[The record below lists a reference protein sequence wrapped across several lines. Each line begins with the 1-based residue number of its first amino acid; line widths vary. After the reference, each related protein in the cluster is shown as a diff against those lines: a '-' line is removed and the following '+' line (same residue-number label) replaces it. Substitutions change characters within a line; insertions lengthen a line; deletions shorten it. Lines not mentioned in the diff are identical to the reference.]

1 MLQQGRPAI
10 GSTAQPE
17 ASIIVEEIQTPST
30 SWSRE
35 AIHFLRYQPLGA
47 LGGLIIF
54 GMLILA
60 ILAPVVA
67 PYDPYELRVD
77 QLFTPPGPTF
87 YLGTDDY
94 GRDIFSRIIYGSRI
108 SLYVGVLAVVLGTT
122 TGAFLGLVSGFVG
135 GRTDTVIQRIMDS
148 LLAFPALILALAIV
162 AALGQSTTN
171 VIIAVGVVL
180 MPTAARVIR
189 SSVLSIKENIFVEAG
204 RAIGCGNLRIL
215 LRHIMPNCMAPYIIL
230 ATSTLGT
237 AILSEAAL
245 SFLGLG
251 TPPPEPSWGTMLS
264 GAAQQYVWR
273 APWMAIFPGVAISLA
288 VFGFNLFGDA
298 LRDVLDPR
306 LRGSR

>member
-1 MLQQGRPAI
+1 MALQEQSVVIPEPDP
-10 GSTAQPE
+10 SLTALEGGQ
-17 ASIIVEEIQTPST
+17 PST
-30 SWSRE
+30 TWGQEVVR
-35 AIHFLRYQPLGA
+35 FLRYKPLGA
-47 LGGLIIF
+47 IGGMIILGMI
-54 GMLILA
+54 ILA

-67 PYDPYELRVD
+67 PYDPYELRVEH
-77 QLFTPPGPTF
+77 LFEPPGASF

-94 GRDIFSRIIYGSRI
+94 GRDVYSRIIYGSRI
-108 SLYVGVLAVVLGTT
+108 SLYVGMLAVGIGTT
-122 TGAFLGLVSGFVG
+122 TGAFLGLLSGFVG
-135 GRTDTVIQRIMDS
+135 GRTDTLIQRVMDS

-162 AALGQSTTN
+162 TALGQSTTN
-171 VIIAVGVVL
+171 VIIAVGIVL

-215 LRHIMPNCMAPYIIL
+215 LVHILPNCVAPYIIL

-264 GAAQQYVWR
+264 GGAQQYVWK
-273 APWMAIFPGVAISLA
+273 APWMAIFPGIAISLA

>member
-1 MLQQGRPAI
+1 M
-10 GSTAQPE
+10 AQRQSSVDFE
-17 ASIIVEEIQTPST
+17 ARQEAWHIVEEGSAPAST
-30 SWSRE
+30 WTRE
-35 AIHFLRYQPLGA
+35 VGRFLHSQPLGA
-47 LGGLIIF
+47 VGGLIIF
-54 GMLILA
+54 GMVVLA

-77 QLFTPPGPTF
+77 HLFEPPGTTF

-94 GRDIFSRIIYGSRI
+94 GRDVYSRLIYGSRI
-108 SLYVGVLAVVLGTT
+108 SLYVGILAVVLGTT
-122 TGAFLGLVSGFVG
+122 TGAFLGLISGFLG
-135 GRTDTVIQRIMDS
+135 GRVDTVIQRIMDS

-189 SSVLSIKENIFVEAG
+189 ASVLSLKENVFVEAG

-215 LRHIMPNCMAPYIIL
+215 LRHIMPNCVAPYIIL

-273 APWMAIFPGVAISLA
+273 APWMAIFPGIAISLA

-298 LRDVLDPR
+298 LRDVLDPK

>member
-60 ILAPVVA
+60 VLAPVVA

-77 QLFTPPGPTF
+77 RLFTPPGPTF

-180 MPTAARVIR
+180 MPTAAQVIR
-189 SSVLSIKENIFVEAG
+189 SSVLSIKENVFVEAG

-237 AILSEAAL
+237 AILSEAVL
-245 SFLGLG
+245 SFLRLG

>member
-1 MLQQGRPAI
+1 MTVQEPSIAMPPA
-10 GSTAQPE
+10 PE
-17 ASIIVEEIQTPST
+17 APFDEVEGRLSST
-30 SWSRE
+30 SWTHGVK
-35 AIHFLRYQPLGA
+35 HFLRSQPLGTI
-47 LGGLIIF
+47 GGLIILS
-54 GMLILA
+54 MLILA

-67 PYDPYELRVD
+67 PYDPYELRVEH
-77 QLFTPPGPTF
+77 LFEPPGAQF

-94 GRDIFSRIIYGSRI
+94 GRDVYSRIIYGSRI
-108 SLYVGVLAVVLGTT
+108 SLYVGVLAVGIGTT

-135 GRTDTVIQRIMDS
+135 GRTDTIIQRIMDS

-189 SSVLSIKENIFVEAG
+189 SSVLSIKENIFIEAG
-204 RAIGCGNLRIL
+204 RAIGCNNLRIL
-215 LRHIMPNCMAPYIIL
+215 LVHILPNCAAPYIIL

-264 GAAQQYVWR
+264 GGAQQYVWK
-273 APWMAIFPGVAISLA
+273 APWMAIFPGIAISLA

>member
-1 MLQQGRPAI
+1 MLQQERPSI
-10 GSTAQPE
+10 GSTAEPE
-17 ASIIVEEIQTPST
+17 ASLIVEELQTPPT
-30 SWSRE
+30 SWTRE
-35 AIHFLRYQPLGA
+35 AVHFLRYQPLGA
-47 LGGLIIF
+47 LGGLIIS
-54 GMLILA
+54 GMVILA

-77 QLFTPPGPTF
+77 DLFTAPGPSF

-94 GRDIFSRIIYGSRI
+94 GRDIYSRIIYGSRI
-108 SLYVGVLAVVLGTT
+108 SLYVGILAVVLGTT
-122 TGAFLGLVSGFVG
+122 TGSFLGLVSGFVG

-189 SSVLSIKENIFVEAG
+189 ASVLSIKENVFVEAG

-215 LRHIMPNCMAPYIIL
+215 LRHIMPNCAAPYIIL

-273 APWMAIFPGVAISLA
+273 APWMAIFPGIAISLA

>member
-1 MLQQGRPAI
+1 MAVQERSMPLPPTPDA
-10 GSTAQPE
+10 
-17 ASIIVEEIQTPST
+17 PST
-30 SWSRE
+30 VVENGLVSRSRVR
-35 AIHFLRYQPLGA
+35 ALQDFLRSQPLGA
-47 LGGLIIF
+47 IGGLIILS
-54 GMLILA
+54 MLVLA
-60 ILAPVVA
+60 VLAPLVA
-67 PYDPYELRVD
+67 PYDPYELRVEH
-77 QLFTPPGPTF
+77 LFEPPSPRF

-94 GRDIFSRIIYGSRI
+94 GRDVYSRIIYGSRI
-108 SLYVGVLAVVLGTT
+108 SLYVGALAVGIGTT
-122 TGAFLGLVSGFVG
+122 IGAFLGLLSGFVG
-135 GRTDTVIQRIMDS
+135 GRTDTIIQRIMDS

-189 SSVLSIKENIFVEAG
+189 SSVLSIKENVFIEAG

-215 LRHIMPNCMAPYIIL
+215 LVHILPNCVAPYIIL

-264 GAAQQYVWR
+264 GGAQQYVWK
-273 APWMAIFPGVAISLA
+273 APWMAIFPGIAISLA

>member
-1 MLQQGRPAI
+1 MAQQQQ
-10 GSTAQPE
+10 SVDFE
-17 ASIIVEEIQTPST
+17 ARQEAWHIVEEGSTPPST
-30 SWSRE
+30 WTRE
-35 AIHFLRYQPLGA
+35 VGRFLHSQPLGA
-47 LGGLIIF
+47 VGGLIIF
-54 GMLILA
+54 GMVVLA
-60 ILAPVVA
+60 MLAPVVA

-77 QLFTPPGPTF
+77 HLFEPPGTTF

-94 GRDIFSRIIYGSRI
+94 GRDVYSRLIYGSRI
-108 SLYVGVLAVVLGTT
+108 SLYVGMLAVALGTT
-122 TGAFLGLVSGFVG
+122 TGAFLGLISGFLG
-135 GRTDTVIQRIMDS
+135 GRVDTVIQRIMDS

-189 SSVLSIKENIFVEAG
+189 ASVLSLKENVFVEAG

-215 LRHIMPNCMAPYIIL
+215 LRHIMPNCVAPYIIL

-273 APWMAIFPGVAISLA
+273 APWMAIFPGIAISLA

-298 LRDVLDPR
+298 LRDVLDPK